1 MRRALYSAVQGERQL
16 PGQAAEPYHLQHDG
30 DQLLAANTASG
41 RMVTLAVSGDGR
53 SLRDDAQ
60 NRSNLLN
67 LKIDVVYLVV
77 LYQHQYQ
84 LFQALRTNT
93 IASASLLPGV
103 PLC

>member
-1 MRRALYSAVQGERQL
+1 MARAENGSGLVSCRRQL
-16 PGQAAEPYHLQHDG
+16 
-30 DQLLAANTASG
+30 
-41 RMVTLAVSGDGR
+41 
-53 SLRDDAQ
+53 LRIDLDDAQ